1 MSILSMRA
9 SAAFVF
15 VVSASIATSVHSAN
29 GSPYTA
35 QSIVPGQRIGSLQ
48 LKSYTGSLPLGKP
61 DASDAG
67 MSHYHYLWVSKR
79 HERGQTR
86 TYTTFAAAVSNA
98 AINGGRGERIGSIRV
113 TSPYFRTASGISVG
127 STLADAKRRY
137 SHLVPDRDRTNVL
150 IDARAGIA
158 FEYSRPHPSSSSQ
171 CIAITVFKPRN
182 PQVFTAD
189 QVKDLLS
196 QV

>member
-1 MSILSMRA
+1 MYVTKRGA
-9 SAAFVF
+9 SAICLGAIIMSLATFVQAAI
-15 VVSASIATSVHSAN
+15 SHPST
-29 GSPYTA
+29 TRT
-35 QSIVPGQRIGSLQ
+35 IVPGQRIGSLQ
-48 LKSYTGSLPLGKP
+48 LKSYVGPLPLGKP
-61 DASDAG
+61 DVSDAG

-98 AINGGRGERIGSIRV
+98 ALNGGRGETIGSIRV
-113 TSPYFRTASGISVG
+113 TSPYFRTTKGLSVG

-137 SHLVPDRDRTNVL
+137 SHLREDRDRTNVL

-158 FEYSRPHPSSSSQ
+158 FEYSHPHPSSASR
-171 CIAITVFKPRN
+171 CIAITIFKPRN
-182 PQVFTAD
+182 PQVFTAG
-189 QVKDLLS
+189 QVNDLLS